1 VQENKRLSHLKG
13 EQEVWLLVLEQAVRT
28 PGKQS
33 KEDGKKDAKS
43 MENHH
48 PVSQE
53 TMTDPN
59 RVLKEQL
66 AQLQDDNMKLTI
78 TLLAEQNVKKELAK
92 KLGQLQEN
100 LTTSR
105 LS

>member
-1 VQENKRLSHLKG
+1 
-13 EQEVWLLVLEQAVRT
+13 
-28 PGKQS
+28 
-33 KEDGKKDAKS
+33 

>member
-1 VQENKRLSHLKG
+1 
-13 EQEVWLLVLEQAVRT
+13 
-28 PGKQS
+28 
-33 KEDGKKDAKS
+33 

-59 RVLKEQL
+59 LVLKEQL